1 MQRREAPWAGDLSSF
16 PEAHHSGP
24 VSVALA
30 PAEILVGP
38 LLRYVGTTT
47 ATVWVETSV
56 ATEVTV
62 LEQRTNTFQVEG
74 HHYALVLLENLEPA
88 SVTSYEVH
96 LDGRRAWPPAD
107 DARPSPTIR
116 TRAGERQARL
126 VFGSCRVGAPQRP
139 PYTLLPV
146 DHPRGLG
153 VDALWAYSRQLQR
166 NDADWPDGLLLLGDQ
181 VYADLVPPE
190 TAAFI
195 RGRRDVREPPGEE
208 VADFEE
214 YTRLYRESWSDPD
227 VRWLLSTVP
236 TAMIFD
242 DHDVRDDWNIS
253 ESWVAEMRSLPWWEE
268 RITGAFMAYWLYQHI
283 GNLSPPELAEDVLL
297 REAREDDEAG
307 PRLRAAATGWDR
319 EPSSTRWAYYRDFG
333 RSRLLVID
341 SRSAR
346 VLADGRREMIDDE
359 EWDWI
364 TEHARGSFDHLILA
378 TTLPAFALHGI
389 HHLESWNE
397 AVCDGRWKSF
407 AAQLAERLRRA
418 VDLEHWAAFQR
429 SFERLVDLLRAV
441 SRGLGGNAPATITIL
456 SGDVHTT
463 YIAEIDL
470 GIEAG
475 PTRVHQV
482 VCSPFRNPLTPQER
496 RVVRA
501 TGSRMAALVFATLA
515 RACRVPVPTAMWR
528 FPSSASF
535 DNSIGELRLD
545 QRRANVTL
553 FRSTQDPNGRLTQ
566 ASSVEL
572 ATCQAEVG
580 NLMG

>member
-1 MQRREAPWAGDLSSF
+1 MQRREAPGTGALSSF
-16 PEAHHSGP
+16 AEAHHSRP
-24 VSVALA
+24 VSVASA

-62 LEQRTNTFQVEG
+62 LEHRTNTFQVEG

-96 LDGRRAWPPAD
+96 LDGRRAWPPPD
-107 DARPSPTIR
+107 DGRPSPTIR
-116 TRAGERQARL
+116 TRAGEEQARL

-146 DHPRGLG
+146 DHPQGLG

-227 VRWLLSTVP
+227 IRWLLSTVP

-253 ESWVAEMRSLPWWEE
+253 ESWVAEMRALPWWEE

-319 EPSSTRWAYYRDFG
+319 QPASTRWAYYRDFG

-364 TEHARGSFDHLILA
+364 VEHARGSFDHLIVA
-378 TTLPAFALHGI
+378 TSLPAFAPHGI

-397 AVCDGRWKSF
+397 AVCDGCWRSF
-407 AAQLAERLRRA
+407 AAQIAERLRRA

-441 SRGLGGNAPATITIL
+441 SRGLGGRRTRDDHDPERRC
-456 SGDVHTT
+456 SHDVHRGDRSRNRSGADSRSPGRLFTIQESSDAAGAARRT
-463 YIAEIDL
+463 GNWVAHRSSRLRDAGEGVQGSCAERYVAL
-470 GIEAG
+470 
-475 PTRVHQV
+475 PV
-482 VCSPFRNPLTPQER
+482 VC
-496 RVVRA
+496 
-501 TGSRMAALVFATLA
+501 VF
-515 RACRVPVPTAMWR
+515 
-528 FPSSASF
+528 
-535 DNSIGELRLD
+535 
-545 QRRANVTL
+545 
-553 FRSTQDPNGRLTQ
+553 
-566 ASSVEL
+566 
-572 ATCQAEVG
+572 
-580 NLMG
+580 